1 DRAAARPRQHRVEDR
16 RGGRTGSHRR
26 GAGAAPVE
34 LGLLLGRPR
43 DHRPALGGHPPWTQH
58 AAPAGARQRGVLGR
72 RRSRRAARP
81 LAAHLAARGQAAGRS
96 QRRSCVHRRPAG
108 GSGVAAA
115 ALCRCRHGH
124 HALQHHRRLPAGAVG
139 AARPDR
145 GSGRVPRPPRARA
158 RQLLGDRGRARG
170 RGPGQR
176 SRCRPGLP
184 GLGRS
189 ARPPAALA
197 PDGRSRRR
205 RLRLRKGA
213 AGPRGRRPRACRARG
228 CSRIRHRCRDRACT
242 RPPHRSGQAGGPTP
256 PASDGM
262 ARPIWT
268 GNLSFGLLNV
278 PVSLMSGARS
288 NDLSFRMLDAR
299 DRKPI
304 RFERVNADTGEEVP
318 WKEIVKA
325 FEYDKG
331 SYVVIDKADIAAASP
346 ETHESV
352 EIEAFVDAEAIDIRY
367 FEKPYVLVPGK
378 KAEKGYVLLRETL
391 RKSGKLGVAR
401 VVIRTREYLSA
412 VMPLGDA
419 LVLMLMR
426 YPQELV
432 DPSEYKIPEGKAGD
446 FRISAKE
453 LEMATQ
459 LVDSMAAKWN
469 PDDYHDEFRERLADI

>member
-1 DRAAARPRQHRVEDR
+1 
-16 RGGRTGSHRR
+16 
-26 GAGAAPVE
+26 
-34 LGLLLGRPR
+34 
-43 DHRPALGGHPPWTQH
+43 
-58 AAPAGARQRGVLGR
+58 
-72 RRSRRAARP
+72 
-81 LAAHLAARGQAAGRS
+81 
-96 QRRSCVHRRPAG
+96 
-108 GSGVAAA
+108 
-115 ALCRCRHGH
+115 
-124 HALQHHRRLPAGAVG
+124 
-139 AARPDR
+139 
-145 GSGRVPRPPRARA
+145 
-158 RQLLGDRGRARG
+158 
-170 RGPGQR
+170 
-176 SRCRPGLP
+176 
-184 GLGRS
+184 
-189 ARPPAALA
+189 
-197 PDGRSRRR
+197 
-205 RLRLRKGA
+205 
-213 AGPRGRRPRACRARG
+213 
-228 CSRIRHRCRDRACT
+228 
-242 RPPHRSGQAGGPTP
+242 
-256 PASDGM
+256 M
-262 ARPIWT
+262 ARTIWT
-268 GNLSFGLLNV
+268 GNLSFRLLNV

-391 RKSGKLGVAR
+391 RNSGKIGVAR

-419 LVLMLMR
+419 LVLMMMR

-432 DPSEYKIPEGKAGD
+432 DPAEYNLPKGNTGD
-446 FRISAKE
+446 YRISPKE

-459 LVDSMAAKWN
+459 LVDSMATEWN
-469 PDDYHDEFRERLADI
+469 PDAYRNEFRERLSEIIRKRVKDKGATTRVLEEPSPSEDATTNVVDFVALLQKSLGEKTRTPAKKAAKKAPAKKKPAKKAAKSGGARKTG